1 MRGASFTVPLLA
13 IGCVVLI
20 LLFHFA
26 WKYFHTR
33 SLPMDE
39 LEGHE
44 FESYCAD
51 LLQASDFQDVRIT
64 KGSGDFGTDILAV
77 KDGISYAVQCKRYD
91 KPVGVFAVQQ
101 IYAGRDYYGCMVGAV
116 MTNQTFTPAAKDCAK
131 KLRILLW
138 DRSKIEE
145 MQQWQE
151 RAFSHR
157 KKS

>member
-1 MRGASFTVPLLA
+1 MNLN
-13 IGCVVLI
+13 
-20 LLFHFA
+20 
-26 WKYFHTR
+26 HTALTCYR
-33 SLPMDE
+33 QVIFRM
-39 LEGHE
+39 
-44 FESYCAD
+44 C
-51 LLQASDFQDVRIT
+51 
-64 KGSGDFGTDILAV
+64 GSRREADILAI

>member
-13 IGCVVLI
+13 IGCGVLI
-20 LLFHFA
+20 LLFHFV

-151 RAFSHR
+151 RAFSR
-157 KKS
+157 LKKS